1 MEFIL
6 EALNSQEQLM
16 SWKEAFEANNKKR
29 SDEYYVRCLH
39 ENIQGIRVTLLAIAD
54 KKVAGICHLMYESGY
69 PYFNNLDIPEINA
82 LDVFPEYRRHGIA
95 TKLIEAL
102 EEIAQKKYKQ
112 IGIGVGLFR
121 DYGPAQRM
129 YYKRGYMPDGN
140 GIVYDGKEVAPGE
153 MVRVDDDLNL
163 FFIKELVID

>member
-1 MEFIL
+1 MEIVL
-6 EALNSQEQLM
+6 EALKTQEQLM

-29 SDEYYVRCLH
+29 SDDSYVKCLH
-39 ENIQGIRVTLLAIAD
+39 ENKQGIRVTLLAIAD
-54 KKVAGICHLMYESGY
+54 KKVAGICHLKYKSGY

-102 EEIAQKKYKQ
+102 EEIAKKKYKR
-112 IGIGVGLFR
+112 IGIGVGLFK
-121 DYGPAQRM
+121 DYGIAQRM

-140 GIVYDGKEVAPGE
+140 GVVYHGKEVAAGE